1 MILIFLRA
9 VSATISIIF
18 RALQLLV
25 FIPEIAGVPS
35 KHADLLRIVSI
46 LAPRSFGGPLF
57 DRAAHFRLSPISSN
71 ELRPLRK
78 INTDS
83 EVSEEIKVGKV
94 FSTYITWYMLWYI
107 LLLSVEILKI
117 DI

>member
-46 LAPRSFGGPLF
+46 STPYSFGGPML
-57 DRAAHFRLSPISSN
+57 DRAAHFQAAPISSS
-71 ELRPLRK
+71 ELRRPQK
-78 INTDS
+78 TYTDY
-83 EVSEEIKVGKV
+83 KV
-94 FSTYITWYMLWYI
+94 
-107 LLLSVEILKI
+107 
-117 DI
+117 